1 MKFTDIQWTDKMRS
15 VMKDEAQILFL
26 TGATG
31 CSKTLVAGHKF
42 MDWLLNAPADDT
54 QFFIVFKDRG
64 TGVRNILQNTDSFY
78 NMYDF
83 MREPYSG
90 GKEGGLQFVFHGIYG
105 DKYVYII
112 GADDRAAWSKIL
124 GSNPNG
130 LWLEELSVLHIDCIR
145 ECMGRAFSR
154 GCRLLGTTNGG
165 LPTQEF
171 YTEFVNHAEVQYRES
186 VPGIELTEMLE
197 DKPYMHYYHF
207 NLKDD
212 APHLTEE
219 DRERLFSLYPENS
232 FYYTSKILGC
242 RGAVEGAAYAP
253 LMNKDVHLVDF
264 DRIDIGSI
272 QKIGLFVDVGSNT
285 DPANSDKASTI
296 ATLIGY
302 TKGCQRVIVL
312 ECWEIPAISH
322 DEIIKALEDRIEPW
336 WMRYMFKLKKIVV
349 DSAEAILI
357 NTWRRRNK
365 FNTILVKGSV
375 KAYKRIIT
383 LTTRCE
389 IKQQLLLQE
398 RLIWTTHA
406 VNSYNAHTRILLDE
420 DGAELDLGVKDNDF
434 GDSLAYGLT
443 EEWNEIT
450 QNIKRGN
457 L

>member
-1 MKFTDIQWTDKMRS
+1 MKFDSVIWTDKMRA
-15 VMKDEAQILFL
+15 VMNDDAQVLFL

-42 MDWLLNAPADDT
+42 MDWLLNAPKEET

-90 GKEGGLQFVFHGIYG
+90 GKEGGLQFTFHGLYG
-105 DKYVYII
+105 NKYVYII

-130 LWLEELSVLHIDCIR
+130 IWLEELSVLHIDCIR
-145 ECMGRAFSR
+145 ECMGRSFSR

-171 YTEFVNHAEVQYRES
+171 YTEFVNHAEVQFRDT
-186 VPGIELTEMLE
+186 VPGAELSDMAE

-212 APHLTEE
+212 APHMTEE
-219 DRERLFSLYPENS
+219 ERERLFSLYPENS

-253 LMNKDVHLVDF
+253 LMNKETHLVDF
-264 DRIDIGSI
+264 DEIELGNL
-272 QKIGLFVDVGSNT
+272 QEIGLFVDVGSNT
-285 DPANSDKASTI
+285 DPATSDKASTI
-296 ATLIGY
+296 ATLVGY
-302 TKGCQRVIVL
+302 TRGCQRVIVL
-312 ECWEIPAISH
+312 ECWEVPAISH
-322 DEIIKALEDRIEPW
+322 DDIIRTLEGLLEPW
-336 WMRYMFKLKKIVV
+336 WVRYMFKLKKIVI

-357 NTWRRRNK
+357 NTWKNRNRL
-365 FNTILVKGSV
+365 NTVTVKGSV
-375 KAYKRIIT
+375 KAYKQVIT

-389 IKQQLLLQE
+389 LKQQLLLQG
-398 RLIWTTHA
+398 RLIWTNHA
-406 VNSYNAHTRILLDE
+406 VNSYNAHSRILLGE

-443 EEWNEIT
+443 EKWNDIT
-450 QNIKRGN
+450 KNIKR
-457 L
+457 

>member
-171 YTEFVNHAEVQYRES
+171 YTEFVNHAEVKYRES
-186 VPGIELTEMLE
+186 VPGIELAEMME
-197 DKPYMHYYHF
+197 DKPYMHYYQREHEEKEKRDKNRKRIENATSSIESF
-207 NLKDD
+207 CKTKGFYF
-212 APHLTEE
+212 TEE
-219 DRERLFSLYPENS
+219 MREV
-232 FYYTSKILGC
+232 ILQL
-242 RGAVEGAAYAP
+242 AE
-253 LMNKDVHLVDF
+253 
-264 DRIDIGSI
+264 
-272 QKIGLFVDVGSNT
+272 
-285 DPANSDKASTI
+285 
-296 ATLIGY
+296 
-302 TKGCQRVIVL
+302 RVL
-312 ECWEIPAISH
+312 
-322 DEIIKALEDRIEPW
+322 DN
-336 WMRYMFKLKKIVV
+336 FF
-349 DSAEAILI
+349 DSATVKFGQIKISVSKNAKGVMVFK
-357 NTWRRRNK
+357 RNYSE
-365 FNTILVKGSV
+365 T
-375 KAYKRIIT
+375 
-383 LTTRCE
+383 
-389 IKQQLLLQE
+389 
-398 RLIWTTHA
+398 
-406 VNSYNAHTRILLDE
+406 NS
-420 DGAELDLGVKDNDF
+420 
-434 GDSLAYGLT
+434 
-443 EEWNEIT
+443 EEVV
-450 QNIKRGN
+450 
-457 L
+457 